1 MERGTGGKVKL
12 DRQKEKMRKI
22 ERQRDTKERK
32 LRERYCRRLAH
43 YTPPTVQSA
52 WKILQKCTYV

>member
-1 MERGTGGKVKL
+1 MKL

-22 ERQRDTKERK
+22 ERQRDTEERK